1 MPRVASQLPFRSAVL
16 HVKLTHRLVPTVHIA
31 ETVNYIVY
39 VRVSCSHCDCLCT
52 VRNAEY
58 ICYKKCRN
66 FRRTFSFLSVP
77 DRAVYKYMIMIRTAR
92 SILDQSCRRYLL
104 TVGKLH
110 DIFAMLETKRKVIV
124 LGTMVILKKAFSI

>member
-1 MPRVASQLPFRSAVL
+1 MPRVASQLPFRSVVL
-16 HVKLTHRLVPTVHIA
+16 YAKLTHRLVPTVHIA
-31 ETVNYIVY
+31 EAVNYIVY
-39 VRVSCSHCDCLCT
+39 VRVSCSHCACLCT

-66 FRRTFSFLSVP
+66 FGRTFSDVSVP

-92 SILDQSCRRYLL
+92 SILDQSCRRFLI

-110 DIFAMLETKRKVIV
+110 DIARYKLLCWRQNVK
-124 LGTMVILKKAFSI
+124 